1 MTDKPT
7 ASNTHTPD
15 ELAQILTRRT
25 ALSRTP
31 EAFGE
36 AIIRTSL
43 VEAAELFKT
52 GKAVDGTVEF
62 GATIRIHVVPD
73 PSGIDP
79 CFEECISIGRKRAV
93 QCYIECNAPIPSGLA
108 AR

>member
-1 MTDKPT
+1 MKGKI
-7 ASNTHTPD
+7 
-15 ELAQILTRRT
+15 ELEQILMRRST
-25 ALSRTP
+25 LSRTP

-62 GATIRIHVVPD
+62 SATIRIHVVPD

-79 CFEECISIGRKRAV
+79 CFELCLSYERKTAL
-93 QCYIECNAPIPSGLA
+93 QCYIECNAPRPPGLA

>member
-1 MTDKPT
+1 MKGKI
-7 ASNTHTPD
+7 
-15 ELAQILTRRT
+15 ELEQILMRRST
-25 ALSRTP
+25 LSRTP

-52 GKAVDGTVEF
+52 GKAVDGTVELS
-62 GATIRIHVVPD
+62 ATIRIHVVRD
-73 PSGIDP
+73 PSDIDP
-79 CFEECISIGRKRAV
+79 CFEECISIGRQSAV
-93 QCYIECNAPIPSGLA
+93 QCYIECNAPRPRGLT